1 MPEKWRLFPPF
12 CVKNARNTQSIS
24 VLFALTGENLHPFQV
39 LSSFEVVT
47 FLINK

>member
-1 MPEKWRLFPPF
+1 MPEKWRLFPPL

-24 VLFALTGENLHPFQV
+24 VLFALGGKNIHHFQV
-39 LSSFEVVT
+39 LRSFEVVT